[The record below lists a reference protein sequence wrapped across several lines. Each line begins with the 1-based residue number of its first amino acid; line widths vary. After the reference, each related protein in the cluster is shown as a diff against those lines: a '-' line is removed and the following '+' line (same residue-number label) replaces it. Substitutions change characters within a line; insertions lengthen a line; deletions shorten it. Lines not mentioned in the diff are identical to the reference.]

1 MRNYLHRSLLASLT
15 LAVSIG
21 MVSCSDDTTDPVDLS
36 GTFFSAEQNIGDG
49 KAKLFVTRNADGDP
63 TEVGIRISEA
73 ALTNLPDTGMGT
85 SLGFDMIS
93 EGSETVFKHVTL
105 DWNPHG
111 HPPATF
117 FDTAHFDMHFYT
129 MTRAELDANINP
141 ADPDFQT
148 KAENFPAAMYIP
160 AGYSQPPG
168 APVEGTP
175 GMGVH
180 WIDLT
185 AMPAPGMFTEVMIFG
200 SWDGKVHFVEPMM
213 TLDWL
218 LTKDSIEEN
227 LAQPQAWQ
235 TTGYWPT
242 TYSVDFDDT
251 TNEYVITLGGLT
263 MRTAS

>member
-1 MRNYLHRSLLASLT
+1 MRNYLHRSLLATLT

-21 MVSCSDDTTDPVDLS
+21 MVSCDDDTTDPDDLS
-36 GTFFSAEQNIGDG
+36 GTFFSAEKNIGDG

-63 TEVGIRISEA
+63 TEVGLRISEA

-85 SLGFDMIS
+85 SIGFDMIS

-111 HPPATF
+111 HPPAVF
-117 FDTAHFDMHFYT
+117 AVPHFDMHFYT
-129 MTRAELDANINP
+129 MTQAELMTNINP
-141 ADPDFQT
+141 ADVDFQT
-148 KAENFPAAMYIP
+148 KANNAPDSQYIP
-160 AGYSQPPG
+160 AGYVNPSHPDSAEAIPF
-168 APVEGTP
+168 
-175 GMGVH
+175 MGVH
-180 WIDLT
+180 WIDLAT
-185 AMPAPGMFTEVMIFG
+185 MAPPFEEVMIFG
-200 SWDGKVHFVEPMM
+200 AWNGKVHFVEPMM
-213 TLDWL
+213 SLEWL
-218 LTKDSIEEN
+218 MTKPSREEN